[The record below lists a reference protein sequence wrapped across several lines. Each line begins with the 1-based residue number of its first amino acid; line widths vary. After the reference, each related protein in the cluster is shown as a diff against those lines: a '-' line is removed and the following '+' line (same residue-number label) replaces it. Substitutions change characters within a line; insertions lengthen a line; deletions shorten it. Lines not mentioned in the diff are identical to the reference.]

1 MKRTL
6 VAAALLAAFGAANA
20 LPTIQFNTVSTGTRT
35 EAFNLSWLT
44 LATGTT
50 LNLGYLSAT
59 GPGTTTYTYL
69 GQESGFKD
77 KLLTLGSPTKTLTE
91 QAGTEGIQSIS
102 DGIAAAGNLAFEFEG
117 DVGKFAVNGPAS
129 GWAFGTSIGLIGSNM
144 TVLGKPYQFVLGYN
158 DSAGSAAL
166 GDWDDF
172 VIGVNFVPS
181 AVPEPETYAL
191 LLAGLGAV
199 GFLTRRRRAA

>member
-6 VAAALLAAFGAANA
+6 VAAALLAAIGAASA
-20 LPTIQFNTVSTGTRT
+20 APSLVFNIDGGGTRT

-44 LATGTT
+44 LGTGTT
-50 LNLGYLSAT
+50 LDLGYLSTT
-59 GPGTTTYTYL
+59 GAGTVTYTYL
-69 GQESGFKD
+69 GEESGFKD

-91 QAGTEGIQSIS
+91 AGVAGTTSIS
-102 DGIAAAGNLAFEFEG
+102 DAVGGAGTLKFEFEG

-129 GWAFGTSIGLIGSNM
+129 GWAPGTSIGLIGTDM
-144 TVLGKPYQFVLGYN
+144 TVLGKKYAFVLGYN
-158 DSAGSAAL
+158 DSAGSAKL

-172 VIGVNFVPS
+172 VVGVNIT
-181 AVPEPETYAL
+181 AIPEPETYAL

-199 GFLTRRRRAA
+199 GFVARRRRTA